1 MNTKRHALPRT
12 IALLLLIGTLL
23 TASVA
28 GQTSGEVVV
37 VRIETAKGDITAE
50 IYVLEP
56 IGRCGS
62 GYCINAQ
69 LSLDFGGYRNLDG

>member
-1 MNTKRHALPRT
+1 M
-12 IALLLLIGTLL
+12 
-23 TASVA
+23 
-28 GQTSGEVVV
+28 V